1 MNKKIDVTKL
11 ENFEKTA
18 IFQDEQA
25 QKLRNGGNV
34 KKAMF
39 MTMFATECYAKFNTL
54 STHHFSTTPWKL
66 SNDFKSNVVRVW

>member
-39 MTMFATECYAKFNTL
+39 MTMFA
-54 STHHFSTTPWKL
+54 
-66 SNDFKSNVVRVW
+66 